1 MGGIIRGDVV
11 DATDVMVPEQG
22 NAPAPQ
28 VQEQEQEKNEE
39 KKEDDKSD
47 EKDG

>member
-28 VQEQEQEKNEE
+28 VQEQEKNEE

>member
-1 MGGIIRGDVV
+1 MGGIVRGDVV

-28 VQEQEQEKNEE
+28 VQEQDKQES
-39 KKEDDKSD
+39 KKD
-47 EKDG
+47 EKEKEG